1 MFTFTTF
8 PRRNK
13 CNTHLLLL
21 VLTVLLVPAAAW
33 AQVLYGSLVGNV
45 TDPNG
50 AAVSGAKIEVT
61 NLATGSGSSVT
72 TDDRGGYSLNDL
84 QVGVY
89 KVTISRASFKT
100 TIRED
105 IRIEANKTYR
115 FDAALEVGG
124 VEETVVVTA
133 TQEATLQ
140 TDRGDVNVTQS
151 ARQINDLPLFGS
163 IGRNYQSLMYLIPGT
178 TRGTGG
184 QSRSG

>member
-1 MFTFTTF
+1 MPIFIKGDTSMFTFARPLTSTS
-8 PRRNK
+8 RRFLFL
-13 CNTHLLLL
+13 TLLSVCLL
-21 VLTVLLVPAAAW
+21 AAIPALTS

-50 AAVSGAKIEVT
+50 AAVSGAKVEVT
-61 NLATGSGSSVT
+61 NLATGSVSSVM

-105 IRIEANKTYR
+105 VWTEASNAYG
-115 FDAALEVGG
+115 FAAALEVGG

-133 TQEATLQ
+133 GQEATLQ
-140 TDRGDVNVTQS
+140 TDRGDVNVTQT
-151 ARQINDLPLFGS
+151 AR
-163 IGRNYQSLMYLIPGT
+163 
-178 TRGTGG
+178 
-184 QSRSG
+184 